1 MNPRQK
7 KFADEYI
14 IGKNATEAAIKA
26 GYSKKWAGTNADK
39 LLKNTNVQKY
49 IKKRDVELERP
60 TIAKMVEVKEFWTTT
75 MRNPNVEMKDRL
87 KSSENL
93 AKASGE
99 FMEKVERSGNIG
111 TTINI
116 IPASKVKKDG

>member
-87 KSSENL
+87 KSSEYL

-99 FMEKVERSGNIG
+99 FMEKVEHSGNIG

>member
-87 KSSENL
+87 KSSEYL

-99 FMEKVERSGNIG
+99 FMEKVEHSGNIG

-116 IPASKVKKDG
+116 IPASNVKKDG